1 MSKIE
6 VGVIGAGGISSTVH
20 LPLLS
25 YIENIKIKFIADI
38 FEPKEL
44 AKSYHTKSIKIN
56 DITNLPNCDI
66 VLLATPVGAREEYIR
81 EFSKREIPIFTEKP
95 FAIDLETHKNFLKM
109 SKKITCNY
117 MRVYYNSTRQI
128 KNIITSRIF
137 GSLKKVT
144 ITEGGIIGKTGRGK
158 DSYQAN
164 TKLSGGGILMELGCH
179 TLSQLAFIFNN
190 ISVSKAKIIWQDD
203 FDADVQVIF
212 AVSDTDSFNVDY
224 HITMLK
230 HVESITTLFF
240 EHSIVSFNHLL
251 PDSIINVFD
260 YNNEKQFTINPDN
273 RFASTFG
280 QAYYLKWKTFLD
292 NLLQA
297 QIINTEFET
306 SLETTKMISDII
318 QKGSLK

>member
-1 MSKIE
+1 
-6 VGVIGAGGISSTVH
+6 
-20 LPLLS
+20 
-25 YIENIKIKFIADI
+25 
-38 FEPKEL
+38 
-44 AKSYHTKSIKIN
+44 
-56 DITNLPNCDI
+56 
-66 VLLATPVGAREEYIR
+66 
-81 EFSKREIPIFTEKP
+81 
-95 FAIDLETHKNFLKM
+95 
-109 SKKITCNY
+109 
-117 MRVYYNSTRQI
+117 
-128 KNIITSRIF
+128 
-137 GSLKKVT
+137 
-144 ITEGGIIGKTGRGK
+144 
-158 DSYQAN
+158 
-164 TKLSGGGILMELGCH
+164 
-179 TLSQLAFIFNN
+179 
-190 ISVSKAKIIWQDD
+190 
-203 FDADVQVIF
+203 
-212 AVSDTDSFNVDY
+212 
-224 HITMLK
+224 MLK